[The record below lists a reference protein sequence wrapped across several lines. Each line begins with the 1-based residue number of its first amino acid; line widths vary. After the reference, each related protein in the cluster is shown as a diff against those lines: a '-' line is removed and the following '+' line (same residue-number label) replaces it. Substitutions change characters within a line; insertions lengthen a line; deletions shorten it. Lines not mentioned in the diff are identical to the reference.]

1 MAWVYGWDVNDDD
14 VIDLTSYRGKAFPR
28 TEREGSP
35 SRFAVWGAEGR
46 RSRFALP
53 VWRAIYLVAGGRGGL
68 VWTSQG
74 GGAAG
79 DAVGDAAVP
88 EPLFVL
94 DLASE
99 PARTEFTPPSLEVL
113 DAREPPTLL
122 EQEGSVVVY
131 LGSRDDRNWF
141 LILDGRSPSE
151 PLDSDAKEDLM
162 FLAGECAGLLF
173 FRELAD
179 AGEDMNGK

>member
-1 MAWVYGWDVNDDD
+1 M
-14 VIDLTSYRGKAFPR
+14 
-28 TEREGSP
+28 
-35 SRFAVWGAEGR
+35 
-46 RSRFALP
+46 
-53 VWRAIYLVAGGRGGL
+53 
-68 VWTSQG
+68 WTSQG
-74 GGAAG
+74 G
-79 DAVGDAAVP
+79 DVGVP

-99 PARTEFTPPSLEVL
+99 PARTEFTPPSLEGL
-113 DAREPPTLL
+113 DATEPPTLL

-131 LGSRDDRNWF
+131 LRSRDDRKWF

-173 FRELAD
+173 FRQLAD
-179 AGEDMNGK
+179 TEENPNGK

>member
-1 MAWVYGWDVNDDD
+1 MGRPSQEPIGRAHPADSLCGVPKEDDHG
-14 VIDLTSYRGKAFPR
+14 LPL
-28 TEREGSP
+28 
-35 SRFAVWGAEGR
+35 RFGAQFISLLAVGGDSCGR
-46 RSRFALP
+46 P
-53 VWRAIYLVAGGRGGL
+53 KG
-68 VWTSQG
+68 
-74 GGAAG
+74 G
-79 DAVGDAAVP
+79 DAGVP

-99 PARTEFTPPSLEVL
+99 PARTEFTPPSLEGL
-113 DAREPPTLL
+113 DATEPPTLL

-131 LGSRDDRNWF
+131 LGSRDDRKWF

-173 FRELAD
+173 FRQLAD
-179 AGEDMNGK
+179 AEENPNGK

>member
-1 MAWVYGWDVNDDD
+1 MGWVYGWDVNDDD
-14 VIDLTSYRGKAFPR
+14 VIDLTSYRGQAFPR
-28 TEREGSP
+28 TDREGSP
-35 SRFAVWGAEGR
+35 GRFAVWGAEGR
-46 RSRFALP
+46 RSRFAPP

-74 GGAAG
+74 GDATG
-79 DAVGDAAVP
+79 DAGVP

-99 PARTEFTPPSLEVL
+99 PARTEFTPPSLEGL
-113 DAREPPTLL
+113 DATEPPTLL

-131 LGSRDDRNWF
+131 LGNRDDRNWF

-173 FRELAD
+173 FRQLAD
-179 AGEDMNGK
+179 AEEDSNGK

>member
-1 MAWVYGWDVNDDD
+1 M
-14 VIDLTSYRGKAFPR
+14 
-28 TEREGSP
+28 
-35 SRFAVWGAEGR
+35 
-46 RSRFALP
+46 
-53 VWRAIYLVAGGRGGL
+53 
-68 VWTSQG
+68 WTSQG
-74 GGAAG
+74 GNAG
-79 DAVGDAAVP
+79 VP

-99 PARTEFTPPSLEVL
+99 PARTEFTPPSLEGL
-113 DAREPPTLL
+113 DATEPPTLL

-131 LGSRDDRNWF
+131 LGSRDDRKWF

-173 FRELAD
+173 FRQLAD
-179 AGEDMNGK
+179 AEENPNGK

>member
-1 MAWVYGWDVNDDD
+1 MGWVYGWDVNDDD
-14 VIDLTSYRGKAFPR
+14 VIDLTSYRGQAFPR
-28 TEREGSP
+28 TDREGSP
-35 SRFAVWGAEGR
+35 NRFAVWGAEGK

-53 VWRAIYLVAGGRGGL
+53 VWRAIYSVAGGRGGL
-68 VWTSQG
+68 VWTSQR
-74 GGAAG
+74 G
-79 DAVGDAAVP
+79 DAGVP

-99 PARTEFTPPSLEVL
+99 PARTEFTPPSLAGL

-173 FRELAD
+173 FRQLAD
-179 AGEDMNGK
+179 AGEEPNGK

>member
-1 MAWVYGWDVNDDD
+1 VNDDD
-14 VIDLTSYRGKAFPR
+14 VIDLASYRGQAFPR
-28 TEREGSP
+28 TGREGSP
-35 SRFAVWGAEGR
+35 SRFAVWGAEGK

-53 VWRAIYLVAGGRGGL
+53 VWRAIHLVSGGRGGL
-68 VWTSQG
+68 VWTPQG
-74 GGAAG
+74 RGSA
-79 DAVGDAAVP
+79 GDAAVP

-99 PARTEFTPPSLEVL
+99 PARTEFTPPSLEGL
-113 DAREPPTLL
+113 DATEPPTLL

-131 LGSRDDRNWF
+131 LGNRDDRNWF
-141 LILDGRSPSE
+141 LILDGRSQSE

-173 FRELAD
+173 FRQLAD
-179 AGEDMNGK
+179 VEEDPNGK